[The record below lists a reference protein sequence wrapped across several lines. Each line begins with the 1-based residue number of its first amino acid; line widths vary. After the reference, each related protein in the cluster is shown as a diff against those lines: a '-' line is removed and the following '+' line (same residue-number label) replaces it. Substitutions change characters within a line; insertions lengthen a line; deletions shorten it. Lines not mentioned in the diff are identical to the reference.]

1 MSVLYLQLRLPLD
14 QLAPVQLAGTVHPV
28 EHHHSV
34 HLFPRLVEMGENMAH
49 REQPLSVWC
58 LI

>member
-1 MSVLYLQLRLPLD
+1 MPVLYLQLRLPLD

-34 HLFPRLVEMGENMAH
+34 HLSPRPEVLEEITVH
-49 REQPLSVWC
+49 REQLLSVWC